1 MTGLVFILLTG
12 VAVLAV
18 LVPLARRREGRVAA
32 GEAAV
37 YRDQLAEIDRDLAR
51 GAIGGSEAEAARVEV
66 ARRLIAISE
75 KAPENAQSSTARR
88 RMVAV
93 LALVALPLLA
103 GGIYLSLGRPDLSD
117 RPLAERRIEDES
129 LVALIS
135 RVESELARRPD
146 DGQGWDV
153 LAPVY
158 LRAGQPGKAAEA
170 YANAIR
176 LLGATAAREAGRG
189 ESLVIAAQGK
199 VSPEAKAAFERA
211 VALDPKDARSR
222 FYLGGAAEQA
232 GDREAAA
239 DIYRRLLAEAGT
251 DAAYVPMVREA
262 LARTALGDD
271 GKAPAVD
278 PAALE
283 GVNPDQ
289 RLATIRG
296 MVEGLEARLK
306 NAPQDAG
313 GQLRLIRAWAMLGEA
328 DKAKA
333 AAANART
340 VFASDDK
347 ILRRISD
354 LLIGLGLEEKPA

>member
-1 MTGLVFILLTG
+1 MTGLVFILLTA
-12 VAVLAV
+12 VAVLAI
-18 LVPLARRREGRVAA
+18 LVPLARRRERPEAA
-32 GEAAV
+32 GEAVV
-37 YRDQLAEIDRDLAR
+37 YRDQLAEIDRDMAR

-66 ARRLIAISE
+66 ARRLIAASE
-75 KAPENAQSSTARR
+75 KAPEGSQSSTARR
-88 RMVAV
+88 RAV
-93 LALVALPLLA
+93 SILALVALPLLA
-103 GGIYLSLGRPDLSD
+103 GGIYLSLGRPDLPD
-117 RPLAERRIEDES
+117 RPLAERRIDDES

-176 LLGATAAREAGRG
+176 LLGSSAEREAGRG
-189 ESLVIAAQGK
+189 ESLAIAARGK
-199 VSPEAKAAFERA
+199 ISPEAKAAFERA
-211 VALDPKDARSR
+211 VALDPKNARSR
-222 FYLGGAAEQA
+222 FYLGEAAEQA
-232 GDREAAA
+232 GDRRAAA
-239 DIYRRLLAEAGT
+239 DIYRGLLAEAGA

-262 LARTALGDD
+262 LARSALGDE

-296 MVEGLEARLK
+296 MVESLEARLK
-306 NAPQDAG
+306 DAPQDVG
-313 GQLRLIRAWAMLGEA
+313 GQLRLIRAWAMLGDAER
-328 DKAKA
+328 AKA

-340 VFASDDK
+340 VFASDGNV
-347 ILRRISD
+347 LRRISD
-354 LLIGLGLEEKPA
+354 LLLGLGLEEKPA

>member
-12 VAVLAV
+12 VAVLTV
-18 LVPLARRREGRVAA
+18 LVPLARRRDRPVAA
-32 GEAAV
+32 GETAV

-51 GAIGGSEAEAARVEV
+51 GAIAGSEAEAARVEV
-66 ARRLIAISE
+66 ARRLIAASE
-75 KAPENAQSSTARR
+75 ETPESAQSSTGRR
-88 RMVAV
+88 RTVAV

-103 GGIYLSLGRPDLSD
+103 GAIYLSLGRPDLAD
-117 RPLAERRIEDES
+117 HPLAERRIEDES
-129 LVALIS
+129 LAALVS
-135 RVESELARRPD
+135 RVESELARRPE

-153 LAPVY
+153 MAPVY

-176 LLGATAAREAGRG
+176 LLGSTAEREAGHG
-189 ESLVIAAQGK
+189 ESLVIAAQGV

-211 VALDPKDARSR
+211 VALDPKDVRSR

-232 GDREAAA
+232 GDRGTAA
-239 DIYRRLLAEAGT
+239 DIYRRLLAEAGA

-271 GKAPAVD
+271 GTAPAVD
-278 PAALE
+278 PVALE
-283 GVNPDQ
+283 GVKPDQ

-306 NAPQDAG
+306 DAPEDVG
-313 GQLRLIRAWAMLGEA
+313 GQLRLIRAWAMLGEH
-328 DKAKA
+328 DRAKA
-333 AAANART
+333 VAANAKI
-340 VFASDDK
+340 VFASNENV
-347 ILRRISD
+347 LRRISD